1 MKKPSKTKE
10 PSGENFDMRFNKI
23 IKSVISE
30 ENYFKE
36 ENVKILM
43 KDILKEIDPLIANH
57 VKDHLRE
64 IAYYILNQVNQVDS
78 KSKRED

>member
-1 MKKPSKTKE
+1 
-10 PSGENFDMRFNKI
+10 
-23 IKSVISE
+23 
-30 ENYFKE
+30 
-36 ENVKILM
+36 M